1 MHKAFWT
8 CFFEF
13 VLQILKKMNNDKYK
27 FDVNKLLHR
36 NYNLRNLMK
45 FLWLKKG
52 GKYVL
57 NFIVISWKYLMKMNK
72 NLNWNIKNYYEK
84 WILNFKDQNGNVNYV
99 RIFK

>member
-1 MHKAFWT
+1 
-8 CFFEF
+8 
-13 VLQILKKMNNDKYK
+13 MNNDKYK

-57 NFIVISWKYLMKMNK
+57 NFIFISWKSNES
-72 NLNWNIKNYYEK
+72 NE
-84 WILNFKDQNGNVNYV
+84 DE
-99 RIFK
+99 